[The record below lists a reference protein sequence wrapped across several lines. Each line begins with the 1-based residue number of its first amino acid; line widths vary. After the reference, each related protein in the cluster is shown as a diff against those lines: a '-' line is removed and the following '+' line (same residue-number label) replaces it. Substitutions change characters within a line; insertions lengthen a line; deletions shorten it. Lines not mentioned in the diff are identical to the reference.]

1 MHEHEMWDPIHG
13 FVHFTNHERN
23 VINSRPFQRLRHIRQ
38 LGMSHYVYPSA
49 NHTRFEHSI
58 GVMELATRVFEG
70 VASRV
75 PEALVQLLPEFDKE
89 NRSHWRHTLRM
100 AALCHDLGHL
110 PFSHA
115 GEEQLFPDDWD
126 HERMTV
132 ELIRGMTDLWAVVPE
147 GDDRPLDAEE
157 IAKVAV
163 GQDDYPDGTLTDGE
177 AVLSEIITGNYFGVD
192 RIDYL
197 LRDSLHVGVASGTF
211 DHHRLIEMLCVLPE
225 PPDRPQA
232 DKSLTPSLGV
242 DIGGL
247 SAAEA
252 LLTARHFMFKQVYFH
267 PVRRIYDIHLQEFT
281 AELVTDGFPVDPEQF
296 VEYTDERI
304 MGAML
309 ESAYGESGHRRE
321 LARRVVCRDH
331 FHLAYRPAP
340 ADKDAALSPAQDVY
354 DGLSQQFYGQ
364 DVIRGD
370 FPRREKRKKRK
381 DEDESPSPTSFS
393 VWDPQEEQVQS
404 SAALSEL
411 SDYFAKRGKV
421 EPELVFVRRDRLGE
435 AQRWVEAN
443 RERAFD
449 GEWRDQSNEST

>member
-1 MHEHEMWDPIHG
+1 MHEMWDPIHG

-58 GVMELATRVFEG
+58 GVMELATRVFNN

-75 PEALVQLLPEFDKE
+75 PEALVQLLPEFDKN

-115 GEEQLFPDDWD
+115 GEEQLFPNDWS

-132 ELIRGMTDLWAVVPE
+132 ELIRGMTDLWDVVPE

-197 LRDSLHVGVASGTF
+197 LRDSLHVGMASGTF
-211 DHHRLIEMLCVLPE
+211 DHQRLIETLRVLPE

-232 DKSLTPSLGV
+232 DKPLTPSLGV
-242 DIGGL
+242 ETGGL

-252 LLTARHFMFKQVYFH
+252 LLTARYFMFKQVYLH

-281 AELVTDGFPVDPEQF
+281 AELVTGGFPVEPERF
-296 VEYTDERI
+296 VECTDETI
-304 MGAML
+304 MKAML
-309 ESAYGESGHRRE
+309 ESAYGESGDGRE
-321 LARRVVCRDH
+321 LARRVVCREH
-331 FHLAYRPAP
+331 FHLAYRPTP
-340 ADKDAALSPAQDVY
+340 ADRDAALSPAQDIY
-354 DGLSQQFYGQ
+354 DGLSHEFG
-364 DVIRGD
+364 DEDTIRGD
-370 FPRREKRKKRK
+370 FPRRERRKKRT
-381 DEDESPSPTSFS
+381 DMEASYTSFS
-393 VWDPQEEQVQS
+393 VWDRQEEQVQS
-404 SAALSEL
+404 SAAVSEL
-411 SDYFAKRGKV
+411 TEHFARRGKL
-421 EPELVFVRRDRLGE
+421 EPEFVFVRRDRLAD
-435 AQRWVEAN
+435 AQRWIEEK
-443 RERAFD
+443 RERAFG
-449 GEWRDQSNEST
+449 GEWREDSDEPT